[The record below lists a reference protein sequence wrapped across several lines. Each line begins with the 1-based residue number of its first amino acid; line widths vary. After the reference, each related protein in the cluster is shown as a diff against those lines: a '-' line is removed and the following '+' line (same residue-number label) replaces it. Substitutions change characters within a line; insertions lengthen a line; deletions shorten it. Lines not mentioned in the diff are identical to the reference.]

1 MQNDRR
7 ITLLKFY
14 VISRVSTHVSRLSR
28 SYLKAVKFARITTT
42 INYAKLHYWRKV
54 VMRLTVAYV
63 RFHFGLRRHGIPA
76 SRNAR
81 WQQRNSIRR
90 LTLRGRRDFWCALTS
105 FTALWSC
112 FPFRGEP
119 VHRSA
124 AVGSRGVSKSKMEYW
139 IKRYAIHRHAHT
151 HIHTRI

>member
-14 VISRVSTHVSRLSR
+14 VISRASTHVSRLSR
-28 SYLKAVKFARITTT
+28 SYLKAVKFARMTTT
-42 INYAKLHYWRKV
+42 INYAKLHCWRKSLCGSRSRTCV
-54 VMRLTVAYV
+54 FISVYVDMVFLLREMPGGSNEIAFDGWHYVEGVISDARLQA
-63 RFHFGLRRHGIPA
+63 
-76 SRNAR
+76 
-81 WQQRNSIRR
+81 
-90 LTLRGRRDFWCALTS
+90 

-124 AVGSRGVSKSKMEYW
+124 AVGSRGVSKSKRRPHKW
-139 IKRYAIHRHAHT
+139 NIG
-151 HIHTRI
+151 